1 MAKKK
6 RVLTSALLAL
16 ATMGAMTIAIPAA
29 SASTNTAVVS
39 ARSFPAQK
47 RVNARDAF
55 AESTSVDVSGESDW
69 GGLESLKVKK
79 TDSSA
84 QKAAKKRAA
93 EAAQQAAASRSAT
106 RTSISSSSASSSSS
120 LNITVPSSKN
130 GASIASYGEQF
141 VGKVPYVYGGTT
153 TSGWDCSGF
162 VAYVYA
168 KFGVSLPHY
177 SGGQAAAGT
186 AVPSLA
192 QAEPGDIIANG
203 THAGIY
209 IGNGMVVN
217 ALNKSAGTTNS
228 SVSVAFS
235 GSYSIRRIL

>member
-1 MAKKK
+1 
-6 RVLTSALLAL
+6 
-16 ATMGAMTIAIPAA
+16 MGAMTIAIPAA
-29 SASTNTAVVS
+29 SASTNSAVVS

-55 AESTSVDVSGESDW
+55 AESTSVDVSGDSDW
-69 GGLESLKVKK
+69 GGVESLKVKK

-93 EAAQQAAASRSAT
+93 EAARQAAASRSAT
-106 RTSISSSSASSSSS
+106 RTSISSSSSSAASSSS

-141 VGKVPYVYGGTT
+141 VGKVPYVYGGST

-177 SGGQAAAGT
+177 SGGQATAGT

-192 QAEPGDIIANG
+192 QAEPGDIIANSM
-203 THAGIY
+203 HAGIY